1 MMSIIKA
8 CSRKSDATEQFHL
21 KIETVILKNENR
33 TGKPIFVRRKVL
45 VANPIKTQS
54 PIFDF
59 KNLVEGLNE
68 RKQFLKSWNIFSQP
82 EGVCFYRLKSCEL
95 FNDVKMFLK
104 ILVNKQLQVKV
115 YCNQIATMSEDL
127 DWLLKGSCLRDW
139 SQFDRLLK
147 YYEMRNSFQ
156 ENKSYNWILDQ
167 ALSQLHN
174 LFRAATMSVREEIL
188 SRLKRKFQEMSAY
201 QKGEIIVEG
210 STTADPNL
218 IISSP
223 SEVSD
228 PAEVDL
234 NFEDTTMLEEEV
246 VEEFLDKDDDDHLL
260 YTAPTIP
267 DRSTVVSSPSK
278 HFLDPSQNKT
288 SANLFQCESCLRFFI
303 SEESLVKH
311 MDNHHELQTA
321 VRCEKCKETFMKRS
335 SLKKHEM
342 KYHQTILI
350 CEICG
355 KQFTNKTAY
364 SSHKSTH
371 GSHSKSKCPHCD
383 LVVSSSSMS
392 RHINGIHKKLKPHKW

>member
-1 MMSIIKA
+1 MSNIKA
-8 CSRKSDATEQFHL
+8 CWRESDATDQFQL
-21 KIETVILKNENR
+21 KIETVIPKNENR

-45 VANPIKTQS
+45 VANSIKTS
-54 PIFDF
+54 SSIFGF

-68 RKQFLKSWNIFSQP
+68 GKGVLKPWNIFSQP
-82 EGVCFYRLKSCEL
+82 EGVCCYRLKSDEH

-104 ILVNKQLQVKV
+104 ILVNKKLQVKV
-115 YCNQIATMSEDL
+115 YCNEKETTSEDL
-127 DWLLKGSCLRDW
+127 DCLLYDSCLQDWNQFESLLK
-139 SQFDRLLK
+139 K
-147 YYEMRNSFQ
+147 YEMRNSFQ
-156 ENKSYNWILDQ
+156 ENKNYSWIIDQ
-167 ALSQLHN
+167 ALSQLQN
-174 LFRAATMSVREEIL
+174 LFEAATMPVRGEIL
-188 SRLKRKFQEMSAY
+188 SRLKRKIQEMSAY
-201 QKGEIIVEG
+201 KKEEIIVEG
-210 STTADPNL
+210 STSDDPNL
-218 IISSP
+218 IINSP
-223 SEVSD
+223 TDDID
-228 PAEVDL
+228 PAEVDF
-234 NFEDTTMLEEEV
+234 NFEDMTILEEEV

-267 DRSTVVSSPSK
+267 NRSTEVSSPK
-278 HFLDPSQNKT
+278 DFKNLSQNKT
-288 SANLFQCESCLRFFI
+288 SANIFQCESCLRFFI
-303 SEESLVKH
+303 SEESLMKH

-321 VRCEKCKETFMKRS
+321 VSCEKCKETFMKRS

-364 SSHKSTH
+364 SSHKSIH